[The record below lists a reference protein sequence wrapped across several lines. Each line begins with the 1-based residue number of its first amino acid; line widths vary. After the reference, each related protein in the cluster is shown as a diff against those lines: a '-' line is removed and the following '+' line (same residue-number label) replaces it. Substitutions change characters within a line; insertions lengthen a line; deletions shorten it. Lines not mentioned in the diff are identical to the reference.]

1 MTTIAYCNGVMA
13 CDSCWTGDDGD
24 LQEVSHT
31 KITRLQSGGLLGQ
44 SGANDA
50 RELEALLDKVKDVK
64 NLPSRK
70 DLIDIRLDFAGI
82 LVLPSGLVYKVVTVA
97 DRRDGGDAGIWPCN
111 RGMIACGSGGHLALG
126 FMGAGGSPKDA
137 VNFACKWDIN
147 SRPPVHVVE
156 LRPVA
161 KGGQSKQASKKGKR
175 IK

>member
-31 KITRLQSGGLLGQ
+31 KIIRLASGGLLGQ

-50 RELEALLDKVKDVK
+50 REIELLFDKVKDTK
-64 NLPSRK
+64 QLPK
-70 DLIDIRLDFAGI
+70 HGDLLNTRVDFTGL
-82 LVLPSGLVYKVVTVA
+82 LVLPSGLVYKVSTVF
-97 DRRDGGDAGIWPCN
+97 DYRDGAEVGVWPCN

-156 LRPVA
+156 LRP
-161 KGGQSKQASKKGKR
+161 GKR
-175 IK
+175 VSKNRKLIK